1 MLRKEGK
8 KWFQVKYHA
17 KPNMQDIDRYLDD
30 GRALIWNFKHS
41 HGRHYTM
48 ITEASE
54 DKQTFFVANFG
65 ATYDPHTSIDREEV
79 KRILRQ
85 HDRIHYMWVLTR
97 LNND

>member
-1 MLRKEGK
+1 M
-8 KWFQVKYHA
+8 A
-17 KPNMQDIDRYLDD
+17 K
-30 GRALIWNFKHS
+30 ALIWNFKHS